1 MILKKII
8 TATLLIGFFTG
19 CVQNTAFLGPVY
31 TLGTTGNTIQAGL
44 SYGSSKV
51 VTKVTGKTPQE
62 NLNKIL
68 QKNDND
74 SELRKLLKRQIT
86 STRKKLKLT
95 K

>member
-8 TATLLIGFFTG
+8 TGTFFICLLSG

-31 TLGTTGNTIQAGL
+31 TLGSTGSSLQAGL
-44 SYGSSKV
+44 SYGSSKA
-51 VTKVTGKTPQE
+51 VTKVTGKTPRE

-86 STRKKLKLT
+86 NTRKKLKLT